1 MNSIIKDDK
10 EREKSFFK
18 LWNEEVKINPN
29 NYKFIFGNDIQFFR
43 GITQEELQIIFDFC
57 NKYHKLFKYYYR
69 TGNDEK
75 IIKDILQSLEENS
88 SMILKHI
95 FDYD

>member
-1 MNSIIKDDK
+1 M
-10 EREKSFFK
+10 
-18 LWNEEVKINPN
+18 
-29 NYKFIFGNDIQFFR
+29 
-43 GITQEELQIIFDFC
+43 
-57 NKYHKLFKYYYR
+57 
-69 TGNDEK
+69 GNDEK

>member
-1 MNSIIKDDK
+1 MEFIRNEK
-10 EREKSFFK
+10 EREKTFFK
-18 LWNEEVKINPN
+18 LWNEEVNINPQ
-29 NYKFIFGNDIQFFR
+29 NYKIIHGNDIQFFR
-43 GITQEELQIIFDFC
+43 GITQEELQKIFEFC

-75 IIKDILQSLEENS
+75 VIKDILQNLEENS

-95 FDYD
+95 FDY

>member
-1 MNSIIKDDK
+1 MEFIRNEK
-10 EREKSFFK
+10 EREKIFFK
-18 LWNEEVKINPN
+18 LWNEEVNINPK

-43 GITQEELQIIFDFC
+43 GITQEELQKIFEFC

-69 TGNDEK
+69 MGNDEK

-95 FDYD
+95 YDYN